1 MKVTIRHYNETVD
14 SVIYKLTKQN
24 NQILDTLIYNA
35 TAYLIQ
41 QYLFELGKLEVAYI
55 NKKDF
60 IPMTVSATKELL
72 KGILSTN
79 NMVVA
84 SLTLDIAE
92 FCTELHEK
100 LFKEVDFWYLLLFY
114 TCRIFNKIANF
125 CWHLSVNVIQ
135 YSCDKVIV
143 SFWVGA

>member
-1 MKVTIRHYNETVD
+1 MKITIRYYNETVD
-14 SVIYKLTKQN
+14 SLINKLTKRN
-24 NQILDTLIYNA
+24 NQILETLIYNA

-60 IPMTVSATKELL
+60 IPMTVKATKELL
-72 KGILSTN
+72 TSILKTN
-79 NMVVA
+79 NLVVA

-100 LFKEVDFWYLLLFY
+100 LFKEVDF
-114 TCRIFNKIANF
+114 
-125 CWHLSVNVIQ
+125 
-135 YSCDKVIV
+135 
-143 SFWVGA
+143 

>member
-100 LFKEVDFWYLLLFY
+100 LFKEVDF
-114 TCRIFNKIANF
+114 
-125 CWHLSVNVIQ
+125 
-135 YSCDKVIV
+135 
-143 SFWVGA
+143 